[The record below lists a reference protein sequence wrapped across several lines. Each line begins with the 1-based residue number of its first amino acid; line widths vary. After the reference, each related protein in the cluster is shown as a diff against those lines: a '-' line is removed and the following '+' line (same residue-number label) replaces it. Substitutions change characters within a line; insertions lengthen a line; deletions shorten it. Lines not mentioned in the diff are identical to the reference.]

1 MAQLMR
7 KPLWVV
13 VVGNPFDGI
22 RLIGPFEDGNDAN
35 EWADENCNNEEWWVV
50 NIIDPS
56 VSYGS
61 MEIHRTCGNRLCL
74 NPDHL
79 AVVGRVGAS

>member
-35 EWADENCNNEEWWVV
+35 EWADENCDTEDWWVV
-50 NIIDPS
+50 NIIDPQ
-56 VSYGS
+56 
-61 MEIHRTCGNRLCL
+61 
-74 NPDHL
+74 
-79 AVVGRVGAS
+79 A